1 VSDAPV
7 TVAIPFQLSIT
18 TLGVSPDLR
27 APLMSFEQLILAAFA
42 GTPIDNI
49 DTYVKAIADAQIPTR
64 RE

>member
-1 VSDAPV
+1 
-7 TVAIPFQLSIT
+7 
-18 TLGVSPDLR
+18 
-27 APLMSFEQLILAAFA
+27 MSFEQLILAAFA